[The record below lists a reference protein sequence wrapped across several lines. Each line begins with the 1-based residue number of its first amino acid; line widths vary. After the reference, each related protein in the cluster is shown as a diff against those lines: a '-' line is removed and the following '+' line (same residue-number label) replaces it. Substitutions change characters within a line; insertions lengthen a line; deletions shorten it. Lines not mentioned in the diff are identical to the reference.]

1 MAANRSLDLPCVL
14 LDPAVAAVYTR
25 YMSDTAVV
33 PEWSL
38 ADRLI
43 KARRWAGLE
52 QEDLA
57 ADFGMTRQAISK
69 WERGISVPRLVV
81 IKQWAAR
88 CGVSLEWLLG
98 QPVPSSSPPPATA
111 VATPEPTPLSSAKR
125 GKRGKVRAPS
135 TKWKTVSTG
144 PASGAVAA

>member
-1 MAANRSLDLPCVL
+1 
-14 LDPAVAAVYTR
+14 
-25 YMSDTAVV
+25 MSDTAVV

-69 WERGISVPRLVV
+69 WERGTSIPRLVV

-88 CGVSLEWLLG
+88 TNVSLDWLLG
-98 QPVPSSSPPPATA
+98 EPVPTSGPPPAVVA
-111 VATPEPTPLSSAKR
+111 VEPEPTPLGSAKRSKR
-125 GKRGKVRAPS
+125 GKRAAPS
-135 TKWKTVSTG
+135 TKCYL
-144 PASGAVAA
+144 ARAAA